1 MTRPDFSLIPKVDGV
16 LDDPAMAP
24 VRALCEGPLLT
35 DLVRG
40 AIDALRTAMKEGES
54 VAGSR
59 EALTAWVIQNVREN
73 LNQQLAPHLKR
84 VVNGTGI
91 ILHTNLGRAP
101 LAEEAIAQ
109 IVQVAGRYSNV
120 EIDLESGLRGSRTSL
135 VEDLLCQL
143 TGAEAAAVVN
153 NNAAAVLLALNTLAL
168 GKEAIVSRGE
178 LVEIGGSFRIP
189 DIMSRSGAVMVE
201 VGTTNRTHLK
211 DFETA
216 VTDETG
222 AMLVVHTSNYKVM
235 GFTAAVAL
243 EDLVALG
250 QEKGVATIHDLGG
263 GVLVDLREYGLPYE
277 PLVSDSVNA
286 GIDVVTFSGDKVLG
300 GPQSGILVG
309 KKDAIEQIRKNPLM
323 RALRCDKLTYAALEA
338 TLKLYLNPG
347 RLRKAHPT
355 LRMLTESVS
364 VLKRRGR
371 LLVKKLET
379 VKGIQVA
386 LVDSKAQTGSGAL
399 PLEEIPSVAVAI
411 ACDGLD
417 GLAAQLRRND
427 PPIVGYVRDDR
438 FLLDVRTLWP
448 DDLKVVVDA
457 IQKIYFQK

>member
-1 MTRPDFSLIPKVDGV
+1 
-16 LDDPAMAP
+16 
-24 VRALCEGPLLT
+24 
-35 DLVRG
+35 
-40 AIDALRTAMKEGES
+40 
-54 VAGSR
+54 
-59 EALTAWVIQNVREN
+59 
-73 LNQQLAPHLKR
+73 
-84 VVNGTGI
+84 
-91 ILHTNLGRAP
+91 
-101 LAEEAIAQ
+101 
-109 IVQVAGRYSNV
+109 
-120 EIDLESGLRGSRTSL
+120 
-135 VEDLLCQL
+135 
-143 TGAEAAAVVN
+143 
-153 NNAAAVLLALNTLAL
+153 LAL